1 MPRTV
6 KITISLPEDLLQ
18 GVDRKRKASGES
30 RSKFFRRAVEAFLR
44 HERDQEAI
52 EQYIR
57 GYQQYPETEDEI
69 AMAQSTLQ
77 AALAEN
83 PWEDSERQ

>member
-1 MPRTV
+1 MTRTA
-6 KITISLPEDLLQ
+6 KIAISLPENLLRD
-18 GVDRKRKASGES
+18 VDREREGGGES
-30 RSKFFRRAVEAFLR
+30 RSEFFRRAIEALLHR
-44 HERDQEAI
+44 ERERKAI

-83 PWEDSERQ
+83 PWEDSSEQ